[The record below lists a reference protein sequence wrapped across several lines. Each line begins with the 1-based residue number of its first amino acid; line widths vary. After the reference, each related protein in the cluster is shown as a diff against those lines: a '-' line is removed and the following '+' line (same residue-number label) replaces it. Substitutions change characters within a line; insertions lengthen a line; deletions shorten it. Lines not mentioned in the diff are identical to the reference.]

1 MVVDG
6 KTLTLLRKDGKWVF
20 PLVTYYKHG
29 LGTPLCLAL
38 LAYVEDSNEFES
50 EAVIT
55 VNLPGAERGAGC
67 QFMTRT
73 TAEKKFLAGLCF
85 TACVLLPANTPFP
98 VSASTPRWTFIRA
111 NASCDRKSFVT
122 GISTSLI
129 DRQEKA
135 VIQDC
140 LHGLACQ
147 CPFIRIPF
155 RYFLPF
161 LSGFPTRRSKV
172 WCLCRSPPFTSR
184 YGRLCPINGSL
195 HHAASCRSFDLSK
208 QPVFRYMGILPGC
221 CSGTFRLLSAA
232 FLSGP
237 TASWAN
243 GDTFCLCRPSNLR
256 NVTVRKSP
264 HFVCPADRFFYP
276 PKPSFLLSDA
286 FYTGRWPIPFLFA
299 IIACCHSLSATA

>member
-1 MVVDG
+1 MSHITSMDSEHRFVWHCWRMW
-6 KTLTLLRKDGKWVF
+6 KTVTNLSQKLLLRSIF
-20 PLVTYYKHG
+20 LVR
-29 LGTPLCLAL
+29 
-38 LAYVEDSNEFES
+38 N
-50 EAVIT
+50 AV
-55 VNLPGAERGAGC
+55 PGVSSS
-67 QFMTRT
+67 TRT
-73 TAEKKFLAGLCF
+73 TTEKKFLAGLCF